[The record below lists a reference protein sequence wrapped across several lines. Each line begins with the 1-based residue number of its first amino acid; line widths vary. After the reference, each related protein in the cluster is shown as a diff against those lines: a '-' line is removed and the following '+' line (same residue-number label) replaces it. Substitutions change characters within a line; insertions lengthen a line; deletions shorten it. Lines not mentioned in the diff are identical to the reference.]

1 MRTLTTVILRL
12 LHNNHAP
19 SLRGTLQTLDE
30 PEPRAFK
37 DECELLA
44 HLRRIAALSHA
55 GTPHPSEE
63 DDLLSKGKA
72 P

>member
-37 DECELLA
+37 DERELLA
-44 HLRRIAALSHA
+44 LLRQLTAQPPP
-55 GTPHPSEE
+55 T
-63 DDLLSKGKA
+63 SKQ
-72 P
+72 PPPRQD